1 VSFDSPVYLLALAV
15 VPLALLAYV
24 GTRRRARRYAVRF
37 PGVPTLVALVPQVSP
52 WRRRLPLALFLVAL
66 AALALALARPHATVA
81 VPREQA
87 TVVLV
92 TDVSRSMLATDV
104 DPSRLEAARS
114 AAQRFL
120 GQLPEEALVGAVAF
134 SEEPHTVEAP
144 TDDRA
149 TIEALIDSLSADGGT
164 ATGDGLAA
172 ALAMVDGRGERKL
185 PAAIVMLS
193 DGKATT
199 GRDPLGVARAARRLD
214 VPIHTVALGSRGAII
229 QVPGGGLLPVPP
241 DPETM
246 RRIAELSG
254 GRAFA
259 VDDADELSEI
269 YEALGSRVATKQE
282 RREVTAA
289 FAGGGAVLLLAA
301 AALGLRA
308 TARLP

>member
-1 VSFDSPVYLLALAV
+1 MSFASPLYLVALAL

-24 GTRRRARRYAVRF
+24 AGRRRARRYAVRF
-37 PGVPTLVALVPQVSP
+37 PGVPTLAPLLPRVSP
-52 WRRRLPLALFLVAL
+52 WRRRVPLALFLAAL
-66 AALALALARPHATVA
+66 AVLALALARPHATVA

-87 TVVLV
+87 AVVLV

-104 DPSRLEAARS
+104 DPSRLDAARG

-120 GQLPEEALVGAVAF
+120 DELPEEALVGAVAF

-144 TDDRA
+144 TEERA
-149 TIEALIDSLSADGGT
+149 TVEAMIDSLAADGGT

-172 ALAMVDGRGERKL
+172 ALAMVDGRGEQKL

-199 GRDPLGVARAARRLD
+199 GRDPLPVARAARRLD

-229 QVPGGGLLPVPP
+229 EVPGGGLLPVPP

-254 GRAFA
+254 GRAFE
-259 VDDADELSEI
+259 VEDAGELADI
-269 YEALGSRVATKQE
+269 YEQLGSRVATRDE

-289 FAGGGAVLLLAA
+289 FAGGGVFLLLAA